1 MYNCETGGVV
11 VLQRTEKREVRKCCE
26 GSADSEAKERLARCA
41 IEGCCRSAAREKAP
55 RGGD

>member
-41 IEGCCRSAAREKAP
+41 IEGCCRSAAGEKAP
-55 RGGD
+55 